1 MKITFRI
8 NYLTCY
14 GQQLMID
21 SIPGVGVALMTPKQ
35 NGDWELTIDSDS
47 LPQKTFS
54 YKYLMKDNNVSQT
67 LYEFGDRTFCLPE
80 LASDNIL
87 VRDFWKPNVSATN
100 VMNSSAFKDVI
111 FHREPVADFKSA
123 TVREE
128 NKAHLRLSI
137 SLTRVLPN
145 HYVGV
150 RFINSLV
157 EKDATIRL
165 SDQYFPMWKCEC
177 TVNIPK
183 QYSEYKYC
191 ICEKGTDKLILE
203 EYVTRYFTPEE
214 DKDFYI
220 LNDEDFKFPRYPWKG
235 AGVAIPVFSLRSDED
250 FGVGE
255 FMDLIPLIDWAKSVG
270 LRMIQLLPVND
281 TVLTHTWKDS
291 YPYNCVS
298 VFALHPMYLRV
309 SEMPKISSKVTE
321 EILLEKKPALNQ
333 LKKIDYEEVMRV
345 KSRIYKT
352 IYDDN
357 HRQRLRVER
366 TDTLQPGTYRLTAIT
381 RTDADGAY
389 LYAIADGKKSQIAI
403 PANGEEGGNIWEEA
417 KTELNLHPSDSL
429 KYADIIASN
438 DSSGCGWNKV
448 TLDNI
453 VLTGKN
459 IKYGIS
465 TVPAFTNSPCYC
477 TWVNSMDFRLE
488 KVK

>member
-21 SIPGVGVALMTPKQ
+21 SIPGIGVALMTPKQ

-87 VRDFWKPNVSATN
+87 VRDYWKPNVSATN

-111 FHREPVADFKSA
+111 FHREPVADFHSA

-157 EKDATIRL
+157 EKEAIIRL

-357 HRQRLRVER
+357 HRHFLQEPEYKEFFENNKQWLKPYAVFSYLRDLYNTPEFEKWGQFATYSPEMVDELC
-366 TDTLQPGTYRLTAIT
+366 DENNASFDDVAVHFFIQYHLHLQL
-381 RTDADGAY
+381 
-389 LYAIADGKKSQIAI
+389 KKVSDHARQNGIILKGDI
-403 PANGEEGGNIWEEA
+403 PI
-417 KTELNLHPSDSL
+417 
-429 KYADIIASN
+429 
-438 DSSGCGWNKV
+438 
-448 TLDNI
+448 
-453 VLTGKN
+453 
-459 IKYGIS
+459 GIS
-465 TVPAFTNSPCYC
+465 RNSVDA
-477 TWVNSMDFRLE
+477 WVNPRLYNLDCQAGAL
-488 KVK
+488 